1 MGPTAPARE
10 AANLAFVERWVELH
24 NTDPL
29 RMVEECHAPDAVI
42 EVPGVERFGVERLRA
57 LEVSGPPPR
66 TGCCGPSRRER
77 SWWWKV
83 PQRRCRTASP
93 VRRCGG
99 AWCSPS
105 AME

>member
-1 MGPTAPARE
+1 MGPTAPAQE

-29 RMVEECHAPDAVI
+29 RMVEECYAPDAVI
-42 EVPGVERFGVERLRA
+42 EVPGVDWFGVERLRA
-57 LEVSGPPPR
+57 LEVGVAASNVGAADHR
-66 TGCCGPSRRER
+66 GGRDRGGGRCHNDAVGRQAR
-77 SWWWKV
+77 S
-83 PQRRCRTASP
+83 
-93 VRRCGG
+93 GG